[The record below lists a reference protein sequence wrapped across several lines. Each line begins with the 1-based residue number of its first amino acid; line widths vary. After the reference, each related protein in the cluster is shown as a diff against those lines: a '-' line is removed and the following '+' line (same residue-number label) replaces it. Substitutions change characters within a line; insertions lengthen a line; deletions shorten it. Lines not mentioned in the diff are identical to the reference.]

1 MEFYSQYGQDKFL
14 FENFFKEKSN
24 GFYLDIGAH
33 DGITLSNTY
42 LFEKLGWDGV
52 CIEPI
57 PDVFT
62 KLKSNRNCKLFNC
75 VLSNKK
81 GTENFLVLE
90 GYTEMLSGILEN
102 YDPAHLI
109 RIDNELRM
117 MGGSKKVITSESLT
131 FDDLQLPNI
140 IDFVSLDVE
149 GSEMKILETID
160 FNKYH
165 INIISIEV
173 NHGADEITNFIESKN
188 FEKIGSLGCDFIFKN
203 KIYKN

>member
-14 FENFFKEKSN
+14 FENLFKEKSN

>member
-14 FENFFKEKSN
+14 FENFFKEKNN

-42 LFEKLGWDGV
+42 FFEKLGWDGV

>member
-14 FENFFKEKSN
+14 FENFFKEKNN

-42 LFEKLGWDGV
+42 FFEKLGWDGV

-75 VLSNKK
+75 VLSNKS

-117 MGGSKKVITSESLT
+117 MGGSKKIITSESLT
-131 FDDLQLPNI
+131 FNDLQLPNI

-173 NHGADEITNFIESKN
+173 NHGADQITNFIESKN
-188 FEKIGSLGCDFIFKN
+188 FEKITSLGCDFIFKN
-203 KIYKN
+203 KI

>member
-109 RIDNELRM
+109 RIDNELRI
-117 MGGSKKVITSESLT
+117 MGGSKKVIVSESLT
-131 FDDLQLPNI
+131 FDDLELPNI

>member
-14 FENFFKEKSN
+14 FENLFKEKSN

-109 RIDNELRM
+109 RIDNELRI
-117 MGGSKKVITSESLT
+117 MGGSKKVIVSESLT
-131 FDDLQLPNI
+131 FDDLELPNI

-173 NHGADEITNFIESKN
+173 NHGADQITSFIESKN
-188 FEKIGSLGCDFIFKN
+188 FEKITSLGCDFIFKN

>member
-1 MEFYSQYGQDKFL
+1 MEFYSQYGQDKFW
-14 FENFFKEKSN
+14 FENFFKEKNN

-42 LFEKLGWDGV
+42 FFEKLGWDGV

-75 VLSNKK
+75 VLSNKS

-117 MGGSKKVITSESLT
+117 MGGSKKIITSESLT
-131 FDDLQLPNI
+131 FNDLQLPNI

-149 GSEMKILETID
+149 GSEMKIL
-160 FNKYH
+160 
-165 INIISIEV
+165 
-173 NHGADEITNFIESKN
+173 
-188 FEKIGSLGCDFIFKN
+188 
-203 KIYKN
+203 